1 MRKLSLSVGVIV
13 CGVLIALVS
22 QLYVNRG
29 EGQSER
35 DCKGCHSGKKA
46 DSLGLKDVYALIA
59 GHKVSHEGVEE
70 NCAGCHLLRKGL
82 NAGAVMESE
91 ASDYQTNS
99 VFFLSGLSRDRH
111 YELVLRFEDSAG
123 RKAAYSSKFRP
134 YEVALS
140 REGIGKKS
148 SEARNVRVAS

>member
-1 MRKLSLSVGVIV
+1 MPDMRKLPLICVAFV
-13 CGVLIALVS
+13 CAGLIVLIS
-22 QLYVNRG
+22 HLYAG
-29 EGQSER
+29 FGQAPFGG
-35 DCKGCHSGKKA
+35 DCRGCHSGME
-46 DSLGLKDVYALIA
+46 SGRLGLRDVYKDIA
-59 GHKVSHEGVEE
+59 GYKVSHEGVEE

-134 YEVALS
+134 YEVAL
-140 REGIGKKS
+140 
-148 SEARNVRVAS
+148 